1 MTMTTGDMERAIE
14 LTQSRNT
21 LAQIGD
27 ELTGLYKHTSAT
39 LASGNSAA
47 TALERTQLRVAY
59 LLGLLGRDLPDEP
72 AEVASP

>member
-27 ELTGLYKHTSAT
+27 ELTSLYTHAAAT
-39 LASGNSAA
+39 LASGGGTA

-59 LLGLLGRDLPDEP
+59 LLGLLGRDLPEQ
-72 AEVASP
+72 AAGVACE